1 MELVKWIS
9 LNKLNA
15 EIQRNVCTIGEKN
28 YLILYRDSDEI
39 LFDED
44 FELIL
49 KPEESSILDND
60 ESLYVLFLFGSN
72 WYYCKP
78 DKVELNV
85 FKYIDLEK
93 TDLDIPFPY
102 LGVHGEYD
110 LCNGSRTY
118 KEWCQKAKFLNT
130 LSLGIC
136 ETNTLAGTLAFQMAC
151 KDAGIKSILGETI
164 TVSVDLEKT
173 ETYQIKLYV
182 KDESGWRNLL
192 NINSQIRVF
201 NDNFV
206 TEDFLFKHSAG
217 LICVLSSLINDKKIA
232 RYKEEFNDGG
242 DLYFQIDLVEWDS
255 QDKEKEHLSN
265 LSNYFRSYIDR
276 IKPILISDS
285 FYLDREHGYIKKNLN
300 SIGKVGFQ
308 NQSKD
313 QFFKPLETIYSQI
326 QELSPSDEWLD
337 SLFFQALENTL
348 ELADKCDFK
357 ITLGELYLPQYEM
370 TDVEKSEFESNED
383 LFYSLIERG
392 IDRIRDKM
400 VKDESVYLERV
411 EREADL
417 ISRGGFIDYFLI
429 TYDILNWCRN
439 QNILTPIGRGS
450 AAGSLVSYLLQIT
463 KLDPLK
469 YDLLFERFLSEAR
482 ILSSMPDIDNDIPS
496 DGRDDVKKYMETRY
510 GIDYVMSIGTYGTF
524 KIRSG
529 ITDLCREN
537 FFDLKQTKYITSII
551 DDNASF
557 VDFFR
562 VANKTPVIKNFIQE
576 NPRIVESYP
585 LIRDQVKNA
594 SVHAAGVIIV
604 PKVYKGEPMT
614 MYDWLPVKK
623 VDDLLVTEWE
633 GPQLEKAGYL
643 KTDILGVKQLQKIS
657 DILKLISINKKIDI
671 QFEDIALDD
680 QLVFDLFRDGN
691 NEDVFQL
698 GAIGLK
704 GYCKELKPDNIDDL
718 IATLALYR
726 PGPME
731 SGAHKSYVKI
741 KNGEKL
747 PEYDFM
753 LEGVTKNTFGL
764 YVFQEQ
770 IMQAVQVLGGFSLA
784 EAEEVRSAMGKKN
797 FEKMEKYKIQ
807 FLEYATN
814 ENKCDKYEAI
824 KIWNKLEVF
833 AGYAFNKAHSASY
846 AHVGYF
852 CQWLKAHYPLEFWSI
867 ALNYSSQ
874 DEIARRIA
882 EMHKVSSVKVLPPD
896 INQSTNIFEAD
907 VDENVIFW
915 SIGSIKFIGE
925 AALGAIM
932 KERSEK
938 GKFFSF
944 DDFYT
949 RIEKRAVNKR
959 CVVNLILSGCFDK
972 VEKILTPAARITLLK
987 KFLDG
992 VLPEEFQDTS
1002 VNWKD
1007 YFWILKQKELTGF
1020 GYLEFDKIYKS
1031 TIFPKLNN
1039 NSKLRFVDGL
1049 SFQDENVTGD
1059 KKCVVGTLS
1068 EVMER
1073 KMRNKPGSFAEVVL
1087 NCNDENVS
1095 CLIWSEIWPQY
1106 KELIN
1111 SSKNKIICITGKIVY
1126 DDKYKKA
1133 NVLQTTDQTQ
1143 IEIL

>member
-28 YLILYRDSDEI
+28 FLILYRDSDEI

-60 ESLYVLFLFGSN
+60 ESLCVLFLFGSN

-85 FKYIDLEK
+85 FKYIGLEK

-232 RYKEEFNDGG
+232 RYKEEFNDGE

-265 LSNYFRSYIDR
+265 LSNYFKSYIDR

-370 TDVEKSEFESNED
+370 TDVEKGEFESNED

-496 DGRDDVKKYMETRY
+496 DARDDVKKYMETRY

-753 LEGVTKNTFGL
+753 LESVTKNTFGL

-972 VEKILTPAARITLLK
+972 IEKISAPAARITLLN
-987 KFLDG
+987 KFLDNI
-992 VLPEEFQDTS
+992 LPEEFQDS
-1002 VNWKD
+1002 SIIWKD

-1031 TIFPKLNN
+1031 TIFPKLKNN
-1039 NSKLRFVDGL
+1039 TKIQFIDGL
-1049 SFQDENVTGD
+1049 SFQDENSTGD
-1059 KKCVVGTLS
+1059 KRCVVGTLS

-1095 CLIWSEIWPQY
+1095 CLIWSEIWPNY

-1126 DDKYKKA
+1126 DDKYKKT